1 MRISDWSSDVC
12 SSDLPPFTLLSALSR
27 GGRALAINIG
37 AAVLLTLGALAM
49 IRLTGAALQ
58 WWCIAFGYYAVFS
71 WAGSLKRRD
80 APTFRLIWGSKAF
93 LATILGYGTVAFMS
107 YASSAFAPGIGR
119 ASCRERVCQSV

>member
-1 MRISDWSSDVC
+1 
-12 SSDLPPFTLLSALSR
+12 
-27 GGRALAINIG
+27 
-37 AAVLLTLGALAM
+37 M

-107 YASSAFAPGIGR
+107 YASSAFAPVYALEVLGEDAGTVGLWVGGLGALAGFLGVILESDGR
-119 ASCRERVCQSV
+119 RVGKGCVCTCRFRWSRYHVKTKN

>member
-58 WWCIAFGYYAVFS
+58 WWCIAFGSYAVFS

-80 APTFRLIWGSKAF
+80 APPFRLVWGSQAFPVPILGPGPVAF
-93 LATILGYGTVAFMS
+93 L
-107 YASSAFAPGIGR
+107 SSPPRPFPPVF
-119 ASCRERVCQSV
+119 S